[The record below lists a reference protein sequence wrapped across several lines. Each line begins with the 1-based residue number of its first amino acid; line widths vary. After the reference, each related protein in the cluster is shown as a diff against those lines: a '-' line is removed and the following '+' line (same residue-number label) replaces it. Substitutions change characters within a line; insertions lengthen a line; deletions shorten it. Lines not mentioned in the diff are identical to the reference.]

1 MRGGFARP
9 RPHGLHGPHGLRIVL
24 AEFLG
29 TALLLCAVVGSG
41 IMGERL
47 AAGNAAVALLANTL
61 ATVFALFVL
70 IECFGPV
77 SGAHFNPLVSLLM
90 AARGTRPWRHAPLY
104 LLAQCAGAIAGV
116 VAAHGMFGL
125 PLLEISTQ
133 GRSGVP
139 LVWSEFLA
147 SIGLLIT
154 IVQCERHQP
163 SAIPMAVG
171 AYISAAYWFTASTS
185 FANPAVTMARA
196 LTDTFAGISPAS
208 VPGFLLGQFLALA
221 VLCLCIGRQQHGCA
235 GAPGTE
241 QGDGQLAGI
250 LQVQRHA
257 LHTARLQG
265 AGQAQ
270 GALLQLGVVER
281 RRQRHGAAG
290 QGV

>member
-1 MRGGFARP
+1 MN
-9 RPHGLHGPHGLRIVL
+9 LRQTIL
-24 AEFLG
+24 AEALG
-29 TALLLCAVVGSG
+29 TAFLLAVVVGSG
-41 IMGERL
+41 VMGVRL
-47 AAGNAAVALLANTL
+47 AGGNTAIALLANSLTTG
-61 ATVFALFVL
+61 AGLFVL
-70 IECFGPV
+70 ILVCGPV

-90 AARGTRPWRHAPLY
+90 AARGTLPWRHAPLY

-221 VLCLCIGRQQHGCA
+221 VLCLALKLSSEKPAERA
-235 GAPGTE
+235 
-241 QGDGQLAGI
+241 
-250 LQVQRHA
+250 RHSIYA
-257 LHTARLQG
+257 DR
-265 AGQAQ
+265 
-270 GALLQLGVVER
+270 
-281 RRQRHGAAG
+281 AAE
-290 QGV
+290 